1 MEDSCSPASQNHNG
15 QLAGGAN
22 VSLANNKHQGGSDN
36 GSNGD
41 AKDQRP
47 QYSMPGILHFI
58 QHEWARFELERSQ
71 WELDRAEFQL
81 SYDRRI
87 VETQKKSKQIS
98 GFRIMRMLAIE
109 YVSNESLARIAF
121 LQGERKGQENLKN
134 DLVRRIKMLEYAL
147 KQERARY
154 HKLKYGTDL
163 VMQGDIKPPLYEEGT
178 TCNISESGGGGG
190 SGGSGGG
197 SGGGGGGDGEASFTS
212 VSNVSWRQGRQLLR
226 QYLQEIGYTDTII
239 DVRSNRVRS
248 LLGLNNNTDTE
259 EMNTPALNGNEGI
272 VQAIEKPECN
282 ESHLRRAKQQY
293 PQKKQQ
299 PSSIAE
305 AMILDTEAAVI
316 ANFEFLGHTDMDMEE
331 EEGDVEDEIY
341 DANTDSKPNKASMPL
356 LGEDVDTDAE
366 AEEVLNEL
374 NLLTEIE
381 ESPPGSIHLEM
392 NSSEWNAI
400 DMHRG
405 LQLDPR
411 RPNKEGDST
420 LELGELEQLCVNN
433 DAEISY
439 DMVSTTKE
447 TFRKTWNAKYT
458 LRSHFDAV
466 RALVF
471 HPTDPVLIT
480 ASDDHTLKL
489 WNLHKTVPAKKSASL
504 DVEPLYTFRSHTG
517 PVLCLAMCSA
527 GNRCY
532 SGGLDGNIHCWTLPS
547 ANIDPYDSYEPS
559 VLSHTLTGHTNAVW
573 GLSMYHLRPTMLS
586 FSADGTVKLW
596 APQAPQ
602 PLLNTYVSEQDGIP
616 TSVDFIRDE
625 PHKLVVAYEGAC
637 VVFDTETG
645 AIVARLEANETKGV
659 NRVVAHP
666 TLPLVV
672 AAHEDRHIRFYDHRS
687 ATLAHAMVAHLDAV
701 TSLAVDPHGLYLL
714 SGIVLKGQQYSRS
727 CIPVSNSVIIITQVM
742 IAV

>member
-1 MEDSCSPASQNHNG
+1 MKVPSQFCGATMEDSCSPASQNHNG

-71 WELDRAEFQL
+71 WELDRAEFQ
-81 SYDRRI
+81 
-87 VETQKKSKQIS
+87 
-98 GFRIMRMLAIE
+98 
-109 YVSNESLARIAF
+109 ARIAF

-178 TCNISESGGGGG
+178 TCNISESGSGGGG
-190 SGGSGGG
+190 
-197 SGGGGGGDGEASFTS
+197 GGGGGGDGEASFTS

-248 LLGLNNNTDTE
+248 LLGLNNNTDTD
-259 EMNTPALNGNEGI
+259 EMNTPALNGNEG
-272 VQAIEKPECN
+272 VAQDKQEYNN
-282 ESHLRRAKQQY
+282 ESLVRRGKQQH
-293 PQKKQQ
+293 PPKKQ

-316 ANFEFLGHTDMDMEE
+316 ANFEFLRHTDMDMEE

-341 DANTDSKPNKASMPL
+341 DANTDTKPNKASIPL
-356 LGEDVDTDAE
+356 LAEDVDTDAE

-392 NSSEWNAI
+392 NSSEWNAAL
-400 DMHRG
+400 HRG
-405 LQLDPR
+405 LQPDPR

-517 PVLCLAMCSA
+517 PVLCLAMCSM

-559 VLSHTLTGHTNAVW
+559 VLSHTLRGHTNAVW
-573 GLSMYHLRPTMLS
+573 GLSMYLRTMLS

-596 APQAPQ
+596 APQATQ
-602 PLLNTYVSEQDGIP
+602 PLLNTYVSEPDGIP
-616 TSVDFIRDE
+616 TSVDFVRDE

-714 SGIVLKGQQYSRS
+714 SGSHDCSIRLWNMDNKTCVQEITAHRKKFDESILDVAFHPSR
-727 CIPVSNSVIIITQVM
+727 PF
-742 IAV
+742 IASAGADALAKVFV